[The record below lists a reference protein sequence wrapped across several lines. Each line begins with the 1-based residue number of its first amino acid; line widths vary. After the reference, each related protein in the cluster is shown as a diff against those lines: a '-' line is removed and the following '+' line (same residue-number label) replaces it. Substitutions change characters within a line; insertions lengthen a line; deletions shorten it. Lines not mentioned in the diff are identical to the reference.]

1 MAKRALGCLIFLVL
15 TGLAGT
21 YIGMQTADRK
31 LSGQSNPW
39 ISMPLPD
46 GATPANFIEGVG
58 SIAYIRSTDGRLFFQ
73 ELEAYRD
80 PPIWQEIDRT
90 IAEEDLDN
98 RIASGNCTP
107 VPVSP
112 HSLWGEKPPS
122 GSIAQ
127 INCLHHVNPE
137 HLVSAMYVILEQGDV
152 RRWIRDDP
160 GLGSLGIY
168 LIYMG
173 FGAFVGAAL
182 GLLLYG
188 VLLLIRGRGEVER
201 RSYLAG
207 EIDRDVVQPSPS
219 DVTID
224 LLDRLDDQD

>member
-1 MAKRALGCLIFLVL
+1 MAKRALGCLIFIFFP
-15 TGLAGT
+15 GLLGI
-21 YIGMQTADRK
+21 YIGMQVADRK
-31 LSGQSNPW
+31 LSGQTNPW

-46 GATPANFIEGVG
+46 GAIPANFVEGVG

-73 ELEAYRD
+73 ELESYRD
-80 PPIWQEIDRT
+80 PPVWQEIEG
-90 IAEEDLDN
+90 IISEEDLDN

-107 VPVSP
+107 VPVGP
-112 HSLWGEKPPS
+112 HTTWGEKPPS

-127 INCLHHVNPE
+127 INCWHHVNPE
-137 HLVSAMYVILEQGDV
+137 HIVSAMYVILEKGEA

-160 GLGSLGIY
+160 GLGSLGIF

-173 FGAFVGAAL
+173 LGGVIGAAL

-188 VLLLIRGRGEVER
+188 VILWIRGRGMMER

-219 DVTID
+219 DVTIE